1 ETTVKSV
8 NEPKKFYRIVG
19 VAMIVV
25 GATLLV
31 PSVSSILN
39 PTARCQDNL
48 EVTDVLADT
57 SAPVGCIDPTFE
69 IVNSSSDSFVI
80 VILSICLLAF
90 GGAILGMINRL
101 GK

>member
-1 ETTVKSV
+1 MKSV
-8 NEPKKFYRIVG
+8 SEPKKFYRIVG
-19 VAMIVV
+19 VATIVV

-31 PSVSSILN
+31 LSVSSIVY

-48 EVTDVLADT
+48 EVTGNPVSP